1 MGFYTT
7 SSGKKSII
15 WPEAADEALCVG
27 WIDGVRRII
36 DAQSHRIRFTPRLP
50 GGESPNG
57 IKFIGT
63 LGP

>member
-36 DAQSHRIRFTPRLP
+36 DAQSCQIRFTPGLP
-50 GGESPNG
+50 RGESPNG